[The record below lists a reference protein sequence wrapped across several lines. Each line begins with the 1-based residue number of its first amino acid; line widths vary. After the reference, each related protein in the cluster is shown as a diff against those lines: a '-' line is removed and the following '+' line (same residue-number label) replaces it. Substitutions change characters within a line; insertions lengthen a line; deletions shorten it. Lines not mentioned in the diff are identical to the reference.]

1 MSQLGPATKPPK
13 TIDIREGLWYERPK
27 RELNLRAS
35 EGVIMKLIHHNT
47 RVWTLIGLCLAV
59 ATGAWAQISSINSAL
74 ITPRVF
80 NDFPNAV
87 SNINNSYPS
96 SITIGESG
104 VWRATSG
111 GLNRDIWQFSSD
123 GSTPYTLGAND
134 FFSVSMTLNVTG
146 TTAVDN
152 EAGFIIPNVNGT
164 FGGGDLQFLA
174 DPQSHFLGMFG
185 GTGFWNSGI
194 TYNAG
199 TTITMGMQ
207 YFFDSANSQDAMQ
220 FWVNT
225 GSGNIYSPVQD
236 WTGNL
241 AGDTFGGYYQIGNG
255 GSSPGVSG
263 QAVFGN
269 IAFAVP
275 EPSVLAL
282 LGLGILPLARLL
294 RRRG

>member
-1 MSQLGPATKPPK
+1 MNSTP
-13 TIDIREGLWYERPK
+13 R
-27 RELNLRAS
+27 
-35 EGVIMKLIHHNT
+35 NT
-47 RVWTLIGLCLAV
+47 RAGTLIAVCLMV
-59 ATGAWAQISSINSAL
+59 ASGAWAQISTINSAV

-80 NDFPNAV
+80 NDFPGATGTYM
-87 SNINNSYPS
+87 NNYPS

-104 VWRATSG
+104 AWRTNSG
-111 GLNRDIWQFSSD
+111 GLDRDLWSFSNN
-123 GSTPYTLGAND
+123 GSSAYTLGAND

-146 TTAVDN
+146 TTTVDN
-152 EAGFIIPNVNGT
+152 EAGFIIPNANGT
-164 FGGGDLQFLA
+164 FPGGDLQFLA

-199 TTITMGMQ
+199 TTITMGMT
-207 YFFDSANSQDAMQ
+207 YFFDSAHSEDAFQ
-220 FWVNT
+220 FWVNN
-225 GSGNIYSPVQD
+225 GSGNMYSPVQD

-255 GSSPGVSG
+255 GSSPGASG

-269 IAFAVP
+269 IQFSPVP

-282 LGLGILPLARLL
+282 LGLGLAPLVWRL
-294 RRRG
+294 RRRA